1 VTPVRHSRP
10 VAGAG
15 NYANLSPMDDLY
27 RFLRMVGVPNAIHTC
42 FAGVKTASDESIPFI
57 DALEIGLPAAVRND
71 ASVAD
76 YVKSEREIADLAKF
90 LSPDNADPSTS
101 REHALRT
108 AVLHK
113 MLERERRAKDEA
125 EDRIRHLERQA
136 RFDVERERRAKD
148 EAEDRIRHLERQPS
162 RVGVDR
168 PELLA
173 GRTRDRAWVAI
184 PAWTQWLDYGCSFP
198 GGRNFQTGRF
208 TLAIKQASAQRT
220 ALRIALIA
228 RDASENDGD
237 GAKSVREK
245 WFEFEERFNVLAF
258 DVAHLDVLAGS
269 GRLDAITELVIGG
282 GHAPDIELFVLYSAA
297 PGVSE
302 IVSLTRR

>member
-113 MLERERRAKDEA
+113 ML
-125 EDRIRHLERQA
+125 
-136 RFDVERERRAKD
+136 ERERRAKD